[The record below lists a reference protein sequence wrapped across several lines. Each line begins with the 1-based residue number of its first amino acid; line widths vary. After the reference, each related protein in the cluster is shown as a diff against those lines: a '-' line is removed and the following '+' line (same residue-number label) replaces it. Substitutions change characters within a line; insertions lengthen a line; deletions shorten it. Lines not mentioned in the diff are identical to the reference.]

1 MIVLANDGLASG
13 GRDALEKAG
22 FKVLTTRVA
31 QEQLADFIQQE
42 GVRGL
47 LVRSATQVTRELI
60 DACPGLRLIGRGGVG
75 MDNIDVDYARKKGIH
90 VVNTPKASSDS
101 VAELVFAHLFGGVR
115 FLHESNRN
123 MPLEGDQHFKA
134 LKKAYSKGVELRGK
148 TLGIIGFG
156 RIGKAVAR
164 IGLGVGMRVLYNDQ
178 EAEAATVTATFF
190 NGQSVDFRLESTPL
204 ETVLAESDFVSLH
217 VPAQDKTLIG
227 SREIGLMKD
236 GAALINTSR
245 GGVVDE
251 VALVEALEAEKLRFA
266 ALDVFESE
274 PRPEIQLL
282 MQPKISM
289 SPHIGAS
296 TLEAQ
301 ERIGQELAQQV
312 IDLLS
317 D

>member
-1 MIVLANDGLASG
+1 MIVLANDGLASR
-13 GRDALEKAG
+13 GREALEKAG
-22 FKVLTTRVA
+22 FQVLTTRVA
-31 QEQLADFIQQE
+31 QEQLADFIQKEKIQ
-42 GVRGL
+42 VL

-60 DACPGLRLIGRGGVG
+60 DACPDLKLIGRGGVG
-75 MDNIDVDYARKKGIH
+75 MDNIEVEYARKKGVH

-123 MPLEGDQHFKA
+123 MPLEGDQHFKS
-134 LKKAYSKGVELRGK
+134 LKTTYSKGIELRGK

-164 IGLGVGMRVLYNDQ
+164 IGLGVGMRVIYNDQ
-178 EAEAATVTATFF
+178 ESASDTVQVTFY
-190 NGQSVDFRLESTPL
+190 NGQSVAFNLESAPL
-204 ETVLAESDFVSLH
+204 DEVLAEADFVSIH
-217 VPAQDKTLIG
+217 VPAQDKILIG
-227 SREIGLMKD
+227 SRELGLMKP

-251 VALVEALEAEKLRFA
+251 VALVEALDAETLSFA
-266 ALDVFESE
+266 ALDVFASE
-274 PRPEIQLL
+274 PRPEVHLL

-301 ERIGQELAQQV
+301 ERVGMELAEQV
-312 IDLLS
+312 IDLLG